1 MGQSKEYVGQ
11 FSSSL
16 SKSAADYAAYMGAS
30 SAEEISAIGKKF
42 AKATLGEVGELKDLG
57 INIDVTSLKFQ
68 QLVKDIQ
75 ATTGASEAQ
84 AKQMAIAKDIIK
96 QVEYTS
102 GSASAGMLDGWQQL
116 NKLLDNFKEILGQVG
131 GVFSKVFGPVL
142 SAFNT
147 ILEIPFVKSV
157 TAWSIALGSV
167 IAGYIGIV
175 TLLKKN
181 LDATK
186 KIADSQD
193 KILAAKEALN
203 KFEKDGMKLAKN
215 RLKNQEKIAQAY
227 QKQAEAFAKLQAE
240 GLNTNFQSKEWKEML
255 KKLKNQNYDEFLRI
269 DQLKKDYKNP
279 ASTAT
284 QTRQKKI
291 QPLDQMIREVQGS
304 FENLTSKG
312 AEAALKMA
320 GLNTQTIEYI
330 RSLNLSTLATKKS
343 TLAIIKQTAAK
354 IKSATI
360 NYAAK
365 LASTGADATTIG
377 ASLTALLVSLWAKLK
392 HGFVVFFGQIKGF
405 FVALKPF
412 FAALGK
418 ILMAVV
424 KPLLVVFGWIVAAI
438 GVFVIV
444 FDAVTM
450 AINKLRGIQTTKG
463 TITRWFAELIYSTDT
478 SEMDRILAERKAR
491 YENAKREFNSIIKDY
506 LKGLQTERFNRMIQ
520 NMLPQNAIVAL
531 KKRNTQLQ
539 AEHKRYRDLL
549 EQQRIELQK
558 AYIIDDEKDRNAAVE
573 TVKQKIK
580 DTLSALTDNYNAQ
593 IEVVDKL
600 TAKNN
605 ELVQSMIA
613 YVNKVDQ
620 IRKKYRGVFET
631 FNYGYRNGKF
641 GNYTD
646 EQRYNNM
653 NLRSMELQRRLQS
666 GNFRNLEQQEN
677 MTKELF
683 DLTKQMYQYQL
694 QSMMKQREAAIQNLK
709 GMNELIKQAYT
720 FKSTAQSAISA
731 DSTEAI
737 VLQSRQRDTIDK
749 KEFGPIIEQQKQI
762 KEIER
767 KMLQRQTTGTNIL
780 NSIGQQLLKIANR
793 MPGNTS
799 TGPGII
805 VVAP

>member
-1 MGQSKEYVGQ
+1 MDKFKNSNKIDQVKTKVEGVLTGLTKQLEGFSEQSVGAI
-11 FSSSL
+11 L
-16 SKSAADYAAYMGAS
+16 KLT
-30 SAEEISAIGKKF
+30 EIDDGLRNFIIKMDLAK
-42 AKATLGEVGELKDLG
+42 KATD
-57 INIDVTSLKFQ
+57 
-68 QLVKDIQ
+68 
-75 ATTGASEAQ
+75 
-84 AKQMAIAKDIIK
+84 
-96 QVEYTS
+96 
-102 GSASAGMLDGWQQL
+102 
-116 NKLLDNFKEILGQVG
+116 
-131 GVFSKVFGPVL
+131 
-142 SAFNT
+142 
-147 ILEIPFVKSV
+147 
-157 TAWSIALGSV
+157 
-167 IAGYIGIV
+167 
-175 TLLKKN
+175 
-181 LDATK
+181 
-186 KIADSQD
+186 
-193 KILAAKEALN
+193 
-203 KFEKDGMKLAKN
+203 
-215 RLKNQEKIAQAY
+215 
-227 QKQAEAFAKLQAE
+227 
-240 GLNTNFQSKEWKEML
+240 
-255 KKLKNQNYDEFLRI
+255 
-269 DQLKKDYKNP
+269 
-279 ASTAT
+279 
-284 QTRQKKI
+284 
-291 QPLDQMIREVQGS
+291 
-304 FENLTSKG
+304 
-312 AEAALKMA
+312 
-320 GLNTQTIEYI
+320 
-330 RSLNLSTLATKKS
+330 KS

-360 NYAAK
+360 NYAAR
-365 LASTGADATTIG
+365 LTSTGADATTIG
-377 ASLTALLVSLWAKLK
+377 ASLTALLVSLWTKLK

-539 AEHKRYRDLL
+539 AEHQRYRDLL

-600 TAKNN
+600 TQKNK
-605 ELVQSMIA
+605 ELIQSQIA
-613 YVNKVDQ
+613 YTNRIDQ
-620 IRKKYRGVFET
+620 IQKKYRGVFEA
-631 FNYGYRNGKF
+631 FNYGYKNGKF

-653 NLRSMELQRRLQS
+653 NIRSIELQKRLQS
-666 GNFRNLEQQEN
+666 RNFRNLQEQES
-677 MTKELF
+677 MTNELF
-683 DLTKQMYQYQL
+683 DITKQMYQYQL

-720 FKSTAQSAISA
+720 FKSTAQSAVSA

-737 VLQSRQRDTIDK
+737 VLQSRQRDGMDK

-780 NSIGQQLLKIANR
+780 NSIGQQLLKIANK

-799 TGPGII
+799 TGSGII